1 MFYLSIDVAN
11 KSLAISF
18 IKYIK
23 LKHLKILSNETTDI
37 TETTKLKTLMNFNKQ
52 LNESISYYICEV
64 IDLIPNKKVKN
75 TSQLERTTSLKAYL
89 QKLQER
95 INDYINQFNIIKITV
110 LVELQPSFNDKSRA
124 AFNQIIYEFSN
135 LPIFKIKIMNA
146 SYKNTISLN
155 KNLTYSNFIKKYSN
169 NYLANK
175 NHCKENFLY
184 FLKSFNLLHLIKDI
198 KKKNY
203 DDIADSFMQMI
214 AYIYIFEK

>member
-23 LKHLKILSNETTDI
+23 LKHLKILSNETT
-37 TETTKLKTLMNFNKQ
+37 KLKTLMNFNKE

-64 IDLIPNKKVKN
+64 IDLIPNKKVRN
-75 TSQLERTTSLKAYL
+75 TSQLERTSALKAYL
-89 QKLQER
+89 QQLQTKL
-95 INDYINQFNIIKITV
+95 NDYIDKFNITKIKV

-155 KNLTYSNFIKKYSN
+155 KNLTHSNFIKKYSN

-175 NHCKENFLY
+175 NHTKENFLY
-184 FLKSFNLLHLIKDI
+184 FLKSFNLLHLIKNI
-198 KKKNY
+198 KKK
-203 DDIADSFMQMI
+203 IMMI
-214 AYIYIFEK
+214 LQIVLCR